1 MHTDQYLIEGLMTNN
16 HQVIEDIYKT
26 HVPKVV
32 RFIENNNGSYDDAQD
47 VVQDVLVSLYNQTKT
62 KGLQLTCPFDAY
74 FFLLCKRKWLNV
86 LSSSQNKKVTNLSED
101 VSIDKMVK
109 QQVEDTELF
118 DDRQQLFEQALLQIG
133 DKCKELLKLSF
144 VTKSLEEVAQKLNVT
159 YAYVRKKKSL
169 CTGELTKLIQ
179 SHPNY
184 KTLSTN
190 TR

>member
-1 MHTDQYLIEGLMTNN
+1 M
-16 HQVIEDIYKT
+16 
-26 HVPKVV
+26 
-32 RFIENNNGSYDDAQD
+32 RFIENNNGNYDDAQD
-47 VVQDVLVSLYNQTKT
+47 VVQDVLVSLYNQAKT

-86 LSSSQNKKVTNLSED
+86 LTSSQNKKVTNLSEN

-169 CTGELTKLIQ
+169 CTGELTKWIQ